1 MDVTFINSPLHL
13 GSDYRFRVFILQ
25 RHDSVNICSISGLS
39 FPLKNTLE
47 ALAWVHFRAT
57 FFLCGAWLHCRGR
70 WEGTPFPPPPQDCV
84 KPTLQDGVGKSHML
98 GRGQEGA

>member
-1 MDVTFINSPLHL
+1 MDVTFINIPLHL

-47 ALAWVHFRAT
+47 ALAWAHFRAT
-57 FFLCGAWLHCRGR
+57 FSCVELGCIAG
-70 WEGTPFPPPPQDCV
+70 EG
-84 KPTLQDGVGKSHML
+84 
-98 GRGQEGA
+98 GRGPPSHLPLRTM